1 MVVSAVQVTFAF
13 AQSKIYCKKN
23 NHKATYNCRIVI
35 LTSFLDDVR
44 SIEDDFFS
52 VLDFSE
58 TFDGVLLTGVEY
70 SFSGA
75 LLYAGTFDILAGL
88 LVP

>member
-1 MVVSAVQVTFAF
+1 
-13 AQSKIYCKKN
+13 
-23 NHKATYNCRIVI
+23 
-35 LTSFLDDVR
+35 VR

-52 VLDFSE
+52 VLDFSD

-75 LLYAGTFDILAGL
+75 LYAGTFDILDGL
-88 LVP
+88 LDPYVYFEKLSDRLGRLLPIFG

>member
-1 MVVSAVQVTFAF
+1 MVVSAVQVTFVF
-13 AQSKIYCKKN
+13 AQSKIFCKKN
-23 NHKATYNCRIVI
+23 IYKATYNCRIVI

-58 TFDGVLLTGVEY
+58 TFDGVLLAGVEY
-70 SFSGA
+70 SFSDA
-75 LLYAGTFDILAGL
+75 LYAGTVDILGGL
-88 LVP
+88 LDP

>member
-1 MVVSAVQVTFAF
+1 MLNQ
-13 AQSKIYCKKN
+13 ILYCF
-23 NHKATYNCRIVI
+23 I
-35 LTSFLDDVR
+35 LIPTSFLDEER

-52 VLDFSE
+52 VLDFSD

-75 LLYAGTFDILAGL
+75 LYGGTFDILGGL
-88 LVP
+88 FVPYVYFEKLSDRLGRLLPIFG

>member
-1 MVVSAVQVTFAF
+1 MVISAVQVTFVF
-13 AQSKIYCKKN
+13 AQSKIFCNDNSYE
-23 NHKATYNCRIVI
+23 ASYNRRIVE

-44 SIEDDFFS
+44 SIDDDFFS
-52 VLDFSE
+52 VLDFSD

-75 LLYAGTFDILAGL
+75 LYAGTFDILDWL
-88 LVP
+88 LDP

>member
-1 MVVSAVQVTFAF
+1 MTFVF
-13 AQSKIYCKKN
+13 AQSKIFYKN
-23 NHKATYNCRIVI
+23 ASYEASYNCRIVE

-44 SIEDDFFS
+44 SIDDDFFS
-52 VLDFSE
+52 VLDFSD

-75 LLYAGTFDILAGL
+75 LYAGTFDILDGL
-88 LVP
+88 LDP